1 MLSLTKLYEIEFN
14 KNIKTVDNYA
24 KNKIKKIMFEF
35 IGIWLMFSAII
46 KNIFETKNKL
56 CYKN

>member
-35 IGIWLMFSAII
+35 IGI
-46 KNIFETKNKL
+46 
-56 CYKN
+56 